1 MAKIYNARIR
11 TKYCL
16 LSLRSMGIIEV
27 ENIRLYA
34 HHGCMAEET
43 KIGSNYR
50 VDVRLEADLSVSS
63 KSDDLKDTVDY
74 VSVHAIVKEEMSVP
88 SKLLEH
94 VVQRIIERV
103 RALNGVQKVRV
114 RVAKENPPIDGDV
127 GYVAVAIEE
136 SV

>member
-1 MAKIYNARIR
+1 
-11 TKYCL
+11 
-16 LSLRSMGIIEV
+16 MGTIEV

-43 KIGSNYR
+43 EIGSNYR

-63 KSDDLKDTVDY
+63 KSDDLRDTVDY
-74 VSVHAIVKEEMSVP
+74 VSVHAIVKEEMGVP

-94 VVQRIIERV
+94 VVQRIIVRV

-127 GYVAVAIEE
+127 AYVAVAIEE

>member
-50 VDVRLEADLSVSS
+50 VDVRLEADLDLSS
-63 KSDDLKDTVDY
+63 RSDNLQDTVDY
-74 VSVHAIVKEEMSVP
+74 VKVHEIVKEEMSIP

-94 VVQRIIERV
+94 VVQRIIV
-103 RALNGVQKVRV
+103 RIKTLKGGLKVRV
-114 RVAKENPPIDGDV
+114 RVAKENPPIEGDV
-127 GYVAVAIEE
+127 AYVAVAIEE
-136 SV
+136 SL